1 MIKEKAW
8 NWIEQNKERIIEISD
23 QIRGFAELG
32 LVEINSSQVIAKE
45 LESHNFKVDMN
56 VAGMPT
62 AFVATFGSGNPII
75 GIMGEYDALAGL
87 SQKKTFNREPL
98 KEGAPGHGCGHN
110 IHGVSGMAA
119 AIALRYAIEK
129 ENLNGV
135 VTFFGTPAEENYSG
149 KVFMVR
155 DGFFDTVDA
164 CLSHHP
170 GSINTARLS
179 SSNAVNGVKFHYHG
193 KTSHAAGNPEQG
205 RSALD
210 AIELMN
216 LGVNFLREHVI
227 DEARIH
233 YVIEDGGGQPN
244 VVPDYA
250 RSWYYIRAPE
260 RGQLE
265 PIYERILKIARGAA
279 LMTETE
285 LKIEFIDGLY
295 NKIPNKILSEIVINN
310 MRQIGAPSYSENEHE
325 FAAKI
330 AESISRQ
337 EKIESLRR
345 SKIPN
350 YMRYIETN
358 LVSDII
364 DPWDEGETSP
374 GSSDVGDVS
383 WHIPTMEFSTATFV
397 LGVPG
402 HSWQHTAISVTSIG
416 HKSLVFAAKTMVG
429 AAIDLITKPELL
441 FEAKKEL
448 KSRLKGQSYKCPI
461 PSDVQPPLETAK
473 KTAERLQKN
482 ES

>member
-8 NWIEQNKERIIEISD
+8 KWIDENKEQFIEASN
-23 QIRGFAELG
+23 QIWEYAELG
-32 LVEINSSQVIAKE
+32 LVETLSSKTIAE
-45 LESHNFKVDMN
+45 MLRLHGFKIDMG

-62 AFVATFGSGNPII
+62 ALVATFGYNKPTI
-75 GIMGEYDALAGL
+75 GIMGEYDALPGV
-87 SQKKTFNREPL
+87 SQKTIPVKEPL
-98 KEGAPGHGCGHN
+98 IEGGPGHGCGHN
-110 IHGVSGMAA
+110 IHGVSGMMA
-119 AIALRYAIEK
+119 AISLRYTLEK
-129 ENLNGV
+129 ENLNGTV
-135 VTFFGTPAEENYSG
+135 KFFGTPAEENYSG

-155 DGFFDTVDA
+155 EGLFDDVDA

-170 GSINTARLS
+170 GAINTARLS
-179 SSNAVNGVKFHYHG
+179 SSNAVNGVKFHYYG

-216 LGVNFLREHVI
+216 LGVNFLREHII
-227 DEARIH
+227 DDARIH

-260 RGQLE
+260 REQLE
-265 PIYERILKIARGAA
+265 PIYQRILKIAKGAA

-285 LKIEFIDGLY
+285 LKVEFIDGLC
-295 NKIPNKILSEIVINN
+295 NKIPNKTLSELVVNN
-310 MRQIGAPSYSENEHE
+310 MRVIGAPKYTEKELN
-325 FAAKI
+325 FASKI

-337 EKIESLRR
+337 DKIESLRR

-350 YMRYIETN
+350 YTRYIDVN
-358 LVSDII
+358 LVSDIL

-383 WHIPTMEFSTATFV
+383 WLTPTMEFSTTSFI

-402 HSWQHTAISVTSIG
+402 HSWQNTATSGTSIG
-416 HKSLVFAAKTMVG
+416 HKSLFFAAKTIVG
-429 AAIDLITKPELL
+429 AAIDLITKPEVLVN
-441 FEAKKEL
+441 AKNEL
-448 KSRLKGQSYKCPI
+448 TSRLKGKQYKCPI
-461 PSDVQPPLETAK
+461 PSEVQPPLEIARI
-473 KTAERLQKN
+473 TAERLN
-482 ES
+482 N